1 MKIGYIVDS
10 GFVVPNEHKNSE
22 LTNRIRYVEFVIID
36 PNMNQYSEKKITISK
51 ENLEELFNKFPKR
64 GLKSSLTPTEKLK
77 NTINDMLKEFDYVI
91 GVPIA
96 KDVSG
101 QYDKFLSFS
110 LDPQFKNKFF
120 VYGMGNIGPSTF
132 YELLKL
138 DQILSTKQTL
148 DKASFDQAT
157 SLVEEQIKSRI
168 FLYLSDITR
177 LVESGRISKLKGAI
191 GKFIRLK
198 IALEKK
204 KDKFV
209 LLAKGKSSLKL
220 IHDTASEVLHKSN
233 EQMQNYHRIVQLFSY
248 DVDPDLKERIIS
260 LIEEECVINQISDLP
275 PIYMVFLGK
284 GAIVIIINLIKK

>member
-10 GFVVPNEHKNSE
+10 GFIVPNEHKNNE
-22 LTNRIRYVEFVIID
+22 LTKQIKYVEFVVID
-36 PNMNQYSEKKITISK
+36 PNMNQYSEKEITISK
-51 ENLEELFNKFPKR
+51 EDLHDLFNKFPKK
-64 GLKSSLTPTEKLK
+64 GLKTSLTPTEKLK
-77 NTINDMLKEFDYVI
+77 NLINDMLKNFDYVI

-101 QYDKFLSFS
+101 QYNKFLSFS

-120 VYGMGNIGPSTF
+120 VYGMGNIGTATF

-138 DQILSTKQTL
+138 NHILSAKQTL
-148 DKASFDQAT
+148 NQTILNEAT
-157 SLVEEQIKSRI
+157 TLVEEEIKSRVL
-168 FLYLSDITR
+168 LYLSDITR

-191 GKFIRLK
+191 GKFIKLK

-220 IHDTASEVLHKSN
+220 IHDTTNEILHKSH
-233 EQMQNYHRIVQLFSY
+233 EQMKNYHQIVQLFY
-248 DVDPDLKERIIS
+248 YGVDSDLKERIIA
-260 LIEEECVINQISDLP
+260 LIKEKCVINQISDLP
-275 PIYMVFLGK
+275 PIYAVFLGK